1 MPRNP
6 SSVPPTTFD
15 INKYL
20 PSPRYSVSSIMP
32 SAPTP
37 SLADRIRPASQG
49 NAISTVAGPYAGWS
63 FTELTT
69 LGAGILTHLS
79 QSLIGL
85 LDAKGELFNDIFNH
99 IERTSATLL
108 TVQYLAAK
116 LKPEEVND
124 EDNMEE
130 EPTPRRRGPGRPRK
144 QTQKQAQTQE
154 EAQAQAQAERDDGDW
169 LWDENEETAT
179 EVLDVDDIDMY
190 HSYSTFNE
198 NHANRN
204 HHHDIEFTFPTSLSA
219 DPDFAEWTSA
229 QMLLHAAELRFEA
242 LGPRKDADAATTKKE
257 MSGLEMKAK
266 AIEADAREWQ
276 VEGERRKVL
285 EGERK
290 RVLWGPVVFEPMLMI
305 EVVMR
310 PWYLGLKGYESTGLE
325 KGEFGH

>member
-1 MPRNP
+1 
-6 SSVPPTTFD
+6 
-15 INKYL
+15 
-20 PSPRYSVSSIMP
+20 MP
-32 SAPTP
+32 SAPPP

-49 NAISTVAGPYAGWS
+49 TAISTVAGPYAGWS

-69 LGAGILTHLS
+69 LGAGILAHLS

-85 LDAKGELFNDIFNH
+85 LDAKGELFNDIYNH
-99 IERTSATLL
+99 IERSSATLL

-116 LKPEEVND
+116 LKPEDVND

-144 QTQKQAQTQE
+144 QTQKQAQ
-154 EAQAQAQAERDDGDW
+154 AQVQAERDDGDW

-179 EVLDVDDIDMY
+179 EVIDVHNIDMY
-190 HSYSTFNE
+190 HSSSTFSE
-198 NHANRN
+198 NRANHN
-204 HHHDIEFTFPTSLSA
+204 HQYDIEFTFPTSLST

-257 MSGLEMKAK
+257 KSGLEMKAK
-266 AIEADAREWQ
+266 AIEADAREWR

-285 EGERK
+285 EEEGK

-305 EVVMR
+305 EGLMI
-310 PWYLGLKGYESTGLE
+310 PWYWGLNGYESIGLE
-325 KGEFGH
+325 KGEFGY